1 MLTKIC
7 ASKFRGLVLV
17 SDSSTYKYDFSPE
30 KTYFR
35 EKENSCFQ
43 AISNFSK
50 VNHRVLSDFCERNK
64 TNIFAYLLTILR
76 K

>member
-50 VNHRVLSDFCERNK
+50 EKFFQTQTLVMNGDVSFTKKWNK
-64 TNIFAYLLTILR
+64 T
-76 K
+76 